1 MEKDFNA
8 DQVLSSLKPFQRD
21 TVEHVFAQLYG
32 DGSDEGSRRFLVS
45 DETGLGKSIVA
56 RGLIAKTIEHLS
68 NPEHQIPR
76 IDVVY
81 ICSNQDLA
89 KQNLKRLNVTGD
101 EQVTV
106 ATRLSLLAKENHQ
119 LNDLPTDGR
128 SKVNLVSFTPGTSFS
143 EGGWR
148 QGNADERAL
157 LVFLLDLISNG
168 NDKKKRRATRRL
180 LTGAVRT
187 TRRFAE
193 IVDKLD
199 RKISDGYDKQVEE
212 HFHTRI
218 SADGALA
225 KFEVFRDEFLAHSS
239 SQRWI
244 NNNEDELYKL
254 IAELRSAL
262 SKAGVE
268 ALEPDL
274 IILDEFQKFKHLLD
288 PNGSEAAQLANE
300 LFQYK
305 DVRVLMLSATPYK
318 PFTEYG
324 DDDDNHF
331 DDFMST
337 IRFLSV
343 PAVSDVLGSDSSD
356 CEDPTGPLQ
365 SALRAYRESVAAE
378 GPVQDRAD
386 EVRNLLLP
394 VMSRAERPLLD
405 DKSDLV
411 QVRPLGSQMPTSR
424 DIAEWASLARLSRA
438 AHAPIGIEFWKSIP
452 YFANFMDGYK
462 IGSVVSDMLGN
473 RGDHATIA
481 QALESFPSLQ
491 SDEIRSFAR
500 VDLGN
505 GHLRAL
511 AENTIDRG
519 WWKLLWIPPS
529 MPYLKPGK
537 LFKDLSDGSVTKHV
551 VFSAWSGVPTAIASL
566 LSYEADRRAA
576 GDLSILREYDPEARK
591 KVSRRL
597 QYKSAGDRAA
607 AMSTLALFWPHA
619 GLALRADEL
628 ETARLNGGNVS
639 SRTFATSFKSIGP
652 RVEKQS
658 WRAYFATPGSLPDEL
673 AAYTA
678 EELAVV
684 SQSLDDGEDDN
695 GQESTTSST
704 ASLAEHIREAMDLS
718 DEHQSESVQIDSA
731 TAQLAAFSP
740 GNIALRSIRS
750 LAHGSTITK
759 SVIWQRAF
767 RLAEGLRSLF
777 NRPETVA
784 LLTELYKDDSPYWRK
799 VLSYCADGN
808 LRSVLDEYLFQL
820 HSETGSKELDD
831 KALEDIV
838 ETAVGALTFKTAN
851 YTARTA
857 DAERQKIRFSSGFAV
872 RYGSAQSSEGE
883 SSTARMSEV
892 RGAFNSPFAPFVLAS
907 TSVGQEGID
916 FHWWSHSVVHWNVP
930 SNPVDF
936 EQREGRVN
944 RFGGHAVRKNI
955 AQKHWAD
962 TLDGTNPFAW
972 RDASMA
978 AEAEAEAAGLG
989 DFYPWW
995 MYPGDAR
1002 INRIIAKYPLSKDVA
1017 RYERLKDALVSY
1029 RLTLGQPRQEDMLE
1043 LLEKRGI
1050 NGAEVPPIDLRAP
1063 KRPAD

>member
-8 DQVLSSLKPFQRD
+8 DQVLSSLKPFQLD
-21 TVEHVFAQLYG
+21 TVEHVFARLYC
-32 DGSDEGSRRFLVS
+32 DESDESSRRFLVS

-68 NPEHQIPR
+68 RPEHQIPR
-76 IDVVY
+76 IDIVY

-89 KQNLKRLNVTGD
+89 KQNLKRLNVTED

-168 NDKKKRRATRRL
+168 NDKKKRRATQRL
-180 LTGAVRT
+180 FTGAVKT
-187 TRRFAE
+187 TRRFGE
-193 IVDKLD
+193 IVDKLR
-199 RKISDGYDKQVEE
+199 RKISDSYDKQVEE
-212 HFHTRI
+212 HFRTRI
-218 SADGALA
+218 SKDGTLA
-225 KFEVFRDEFLAHSS
+225 RFEEFRDEFIAQSS
-239 SQRWI
+239 SQRWVK
-244 NNNEDELYKL
+244 NHEDELYTL

-300 LFQYK
+300 LFQYN

-324 DDDDNHF
+324 DDEDNHL

-343 PAVSDVLGSDSSD
+343 PAQSGLLESDGSDVR
-356 CEDPTGPLQ
+356 DPAGPLQ
-365 SALRAYRESVAAE
+365 SALRGYRESVVSN
-378 GPVQDRAD
+378 GPVQERAD
-386 EVRNLLLP
+386 EVRKLLLP

-411 QVRPLGSQMPTSR
+411 QVRPLGSKMPTSR

-438 AHAPIGIEFWKSIP
+438 AQAPIGIEYWKSIP

-462 IGSVVSDMLGN
+462 IGAVISDKLGN
-473 RGDHATIA
+473 RRDHATIA
-481 QALESFPSLQ
+481 QALERFPSLQ
-491 SDEIRSFAR
+491 AEEIRSFTR
-500 VDLGN
+500 IDLGN

-519 WWKLLWIPPS
+519 WWKLLWVPSS

-537 LFKDLSDGSVTKHV
+537 HFREFSDGSVTKHV

-576 GDLSILREYDPEARK
+576 GDLSILREYDPDARK
-591 KVSRRL
+591 KVGRRL
-597 QYKSAGDRAA
+597 QYKSTRDRAA

-628 ETARLNGGNVS
+628 EAARLSGGHVA
-639 SRTFATSFKSIGP
+639 SRSFAAAFKSVGTQ
-652 RVEKQS
+652 VENQS
-658 WRAYFATPGSLPDEL
+658 WRAYFATRGSLPDEL
-673 AAYTA
+673 ATYTA
-678 EELAVV
+678 EELAAI
-684 SQSLDDGEDDN
+684 SQSQDDGEDDSN
-695 GQESTTSST
+695 QETRTSST
-704 ASLAEHIREAMDLS
+704 ASLAEHIQEALNLS
-718 DEHQSESVQIDSA
+718 EEHQAETVQIDSA

-740 GNIALRSIRS
+740 GNVALRSIRS
-750 LAHGSTITK
+750 LAHGSPIADK
-759 SVIWQRAF
+759 VIWQTAF
-767 RLAEGLRSLF
+767 RLSEGLRSLF
-777 NRPETVA
+777 NRPESVA
-784 LLTELYKDDSPYWRK
+784 LLTELYTDNSPYWRK
-799 VLSYCADGN
+799 VLNYCADGN

-820 HSETGSKELDD
+820 HSETGSKELDG
-831 KALEDIV
+831 KTLENMV

-857 DAERQKIRFSSGFAV
+857 DGERQKIRFSSGFAV

-962 TLDGTNPFAW
+962 ILEGNDPFAW
-972 RDASMA
+972 RDASSA
-978 AEAEAEAAGLG
+978 AEAEAEAAELG

-1029 RLTLGQPRQEDMLE
+1029 RLALGQPRQEDMLE
-1043 LLEKRGI
+1043 LLDKRGI
-1050 NGAEVPPIDLRAP
+1050 DGSTIPPIDLRAP
-1063 KRPAD
+1063 KRQTE